1 VLTTVPSDG
10 VVLALERFSAG
21 EWEPRSLPALEGV
34 RELGEPLLALNDIV
48 IVRGGEG
55 QVRVRAL
62 IDGTLFARLAGDGCL
77 VSTPLGSSAYGL
89 SAGGPLLAPQHN
101 AFVVTPLYPHGGVCP
116 PLVVGPGSELQ
127 LVATPGYGGAR
138 LEVDGQVVETQAWQ
152 LTIRLVPNVAT
163 LVGFADDEPFVTG
176 LRRRKIIIDSPRFL
190 AEDARD

>member
-1 VLTTVPSDG
+1 
-10 VVLALERFSAG
+10 
-21 EWEPRSLPALEGV
+21 
-34 RELGEPLLALNDIV
+34 
-48 IVRGGEG
+48 
-55 QVRVRAL
+55 
-62 IDGTLFARLAGDGCL
+62 
-77 VSTPLGSSAYGL
+77 
-89 SAGGPLLAPQHN
+89 
-101 AFVVTPLYPHGGVCP
+101 VCP